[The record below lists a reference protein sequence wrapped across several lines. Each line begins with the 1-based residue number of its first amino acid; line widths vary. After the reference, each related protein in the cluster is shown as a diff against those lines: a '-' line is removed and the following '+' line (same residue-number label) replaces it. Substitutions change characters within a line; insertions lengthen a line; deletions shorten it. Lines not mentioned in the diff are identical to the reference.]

1 MGERIWMFDERNS
14 IFSPEPICI
23 INKDSSSCKWFLF
36 NRFINRS
43 NPYVPIFGRSWSF
56 MWIDPLVKYWKSSN
70 ASSPYD
76 TLRSRNCRSLSRSA
90 ERSYRSDDGRKAST
104 RSQNSDQSWIGT
116 LGLNVNLRKGRPPTR
131 HIKDIKDPLRRN
143 VWGLLNWR
151 CDFVWDDFDFR
162 RFYRKISEIW
172 GP

>member
-1 MGERIWMFDERNS
+1 MIPFKS
-14 IFSPEPICI
+14 IYEPLKSICAH
-23 INKDSSSCKWFLF
+23 F
-36 NRFINRS
+36 
-43 NPYVPIFGRSWSF
+43 WSF
-56 MWIDPLVKYWKSSN
+56 LVVQYSHLSNIEKSSN

-90 ERSYRSDDGRKAST
+90 ERSFRSDDGRKGSV

-143 VWGLLNWR
+143 V
-151 CDFVWDDFDFR
+151 
-162 RFYRKISEIW
+162 
-172 GP
+172 